1 MKEYGEKLVK
11 ESMENVTNKSF
22 NDLARIAAKQN
33 PKNWKEQLTYLIGET
48 KGVFSAKADKAVR
61 DYLQSY
67 YKLGEPIAK
76 AYMTAITVQD
86 TFGEA
91 IQAGASDSEATLLTL
106 GYAAAEAALLSTDL
120 GKWIMPEL
128 RTERQRYKMI
138 AKKLLELPEETR
150 EMSRK
155 VGRLEGETKKQWAKR
170 LFNIGKDIA
179 NAEYSMLPKTVGNV
193 LASGLGEG
201 VEEVSEEE
209 PVINSLETEEI
220 SYAEEENEIMNEEN
234 EIAETEVQDEVEPK
248 ETNILQNIAS
258 ELALLRQEIS
268 VLKNDFENER
278 WTALTCAEM
287 KDALMEGTPLP
298 KGHGRLIDADA
309 VMNDICTSIDAMTN
323 IGIAVDGEYLWAKL
337 NDAIYNAP
345 TIIEAESEE

>member
-1 MKEYGEKLVK
+1 MAGLTATFGKMIAGSDSPTLDAIEGWVKSTDRRNLKTEYAQQNMWCWENFIDLIGDTTAQLREQRAIFKFAPALIKGDFKALSDKAMKEYGEKLVK

-33 PKNWKEQLTYLIGET
+33 PKNWKEQLTYLVGET

-67 YKLGEPIAK
+67 YKLGEPIAR

-201 VEEVSEEE
+201 VEEVS
-209 PVINSLETEEI
+209 N
-220 SYAEEENEIMNEEN
+220 
-234 EIAETEVQDEVEPK
+234 
-248 ETNILQNIAS
+248 
-258 ELALLRQEIS
+258 
-268 VLKNDFENER
+268 
-278 WTALTCAEM
+278 
-287 KDALMEGTPLP
+287 
-298 KGHGRLIDADA
+298 
-309 VMNDICTSIDAMTN
+309 
-323 IGIAVDGEYLWAKL
+323 
-337 NDAIYNAP
+337 
-345 TIIEAESEE
+345 